1 MSTAAV
7 PHYSGLEN
15 AMKWLLRILAGLVAL
30 VVLLVVFVFVTLRP
44 TMPETQFQLRAPE
57 RVGDKHVLLFGATG
71 KLGLELAADLT
82 ARGDRV
88 TAFVRNVSIA
98 PEYVDAVQ
106 ANLNADDAVLETLD
120 PAVVKIISKLRVRDS
135 LGAMGI
141 LFVSGDA
148 VNKADVE
155 AAFAAGEY
163 DAVITTI
170 GNIRADPPPD
180 YIGNANIFDAAKAA
194 GVQRVI
200 LVSTIGAGDSL
211 KAAPF
216 ISRLGLSAVIP
227 LKTQAE
233 DHLRASGLDYTIVRP
248 GGLPFAPP
256 TGNGILSE
264 DPKTMGFIVRGDL
277 ARLIVGVLD
286 DDRTIGKTLAAMD
299 PTIKSPF

>member
-1 MSTAAV
+1 
-7 PHYSGLEN
+7 
-15 AMKWLLRILAGLVAL
+15 MKWLLRIFGGLVAL
-30 VVLLVVFVFVTLRP
+30 VLLLVAFVFVTLRP
-44 TMPETQFQLRAPE
+44 AMPDSQFELQAPE

-88 TAFVRNVSIA
+88 TAFVRNVTIP
-98 PEYVDAVQ
+98 PELVDAVQ
-106 ANLNADDAVLETLD
+106 TNLNADDAVLETLD

-170 GNIRADPPPD
+170 GNIRGNPPPD

-194 GVQRVI
+194 GVKRAI
-200 LVSTIGAGDSL
+200 LISTIGAGDSL
-211 KAAPF
+211 KAAPL
-216 ISRLGLSAVIP
+216 ISRLGLSSVIP

-233 DHLRASGLDYTIVRP
+233 DHLRESGLDYTVIRP

-264 DPKTMGFIVRGDL
+264 DRKTMGFIVRGDL

-299 PTIKSPF
+299 PTLKSPF